1 MKRLMSKFLR
11 ISTLACGVCLAQ
23 GPQAPDANMSCINRM
38 EIPAYPKLATQAR
51 IEGGPF
57 RVSVEVGAA
66 GSAKKIS
73 IDSKSPR
80 KSLFEQTIQTAIRR
94 STFLQSC
101 SGQTVDVVF
110 TFTLSDGPLRE
121 VVAFHYPN
129 EFWVT
134 AKAEHWQ
141 PQTSQQRD

>member
-1 MKRLMSKFLR
+1 M
-11 ISTLACGVCLAQ
+11 TCGVCLAQ
-23 GPQAPDANMSCINRM
+23 GPQAPDANMSCIDRM

-66 GSAKKIS
+66 GSVQKIS
-73 IDSKSPR
+73 IDSKSSR
-80 KSLFEQTIQTAIRR
+80 KSLFEQTIQTSMRR

-110 TFTLSDGPLRE
+110 TFTLGDGPLRE
-121 VVAFHYPN
+121 IVAFRYPN

-141 PQTSQQRD
+141 PQTSEQHD

>member
-1 MKRLMSKFLR
+1 MVM
-11 ISTLACGVCLAQ
+11 CGVCLAQ
-23 GPQAPDANMSCINRM
+23 DRDAHMSCIEKL

-51 IEGGPF
+51 IEGGAF
-57 RVSVEVGAA
+57 RVSVELGAA
-66 GSAKKIS
+66 GSAQKIS

-80 KSLFEQTIQTAIRR
+80 KSLFEQTIQTSIRR

-110 TFTLSDGPLRE
+110 TFTLGDGPLRE
-121 VVAFHYPN
+121 IVAFRYPN

-141 PQTSQQRD
+141 PQTSQLHD